1 MLNRHWIDDWND
13 ILRDVI
19 FPDEELKS
27 LMMIPDGTNIIT
39 FIDKYFIRAGYT
51 SKVLSNEPVRIVY
64 GNMYS
69 NQTGNPHVTRNEM
82 SFDIY
87 VNLDHIHDAENDR
100 LVMRTHLIA
109 KRLIDLLTQ
118 KRYLGNYRF
127 WVSSECEMGTSTIG
141 YARYNVSFNYMKT
154 Y

>member
-19 FPDEELKS
+19 FADEELKT
-27 LMMIPDGTNIIT
+27 LMMLPENTNIIT
-39 FIDKYFIRAGYT
+39 FIDRYFIRAGYT

-69 NQTGNPHVTRNEM
+69 NQTDNPHVTRNEM

-87 VNLDHIHDAENDR
+87 VSLDHIHDVERDR

-127 WVSSECEMGTSTIG
+127 WVSNECEMGTSTIG